1 MADWQLLYYVHT
13 TIAGCLL
20 PAWFGCRFMSVHMPF
35 FALLASLFSLP
46 VKLLKCVCA
55 HLSVRPSVKMSHC
68 CRSHKIRV
76 ANMSLG
82 GPNSLAVCNAVYF
95 AVRAGITFVVA
106 AGAVSSRSDA
116 GRQLS

>member
-1 MADWQLLYYVHT
+1 
-13 TIAGCLL
+13 
-20 PAWFGCRFMSVHMPF
+20 
-35 FALLASLFSLP
+35 
-46 VKLLKCVCA
+46 
-55 HLSVRPSVKMSHC
+55 
-68 CRSHKIRV
+68 
-76 ANMSLG
+76 MSLG